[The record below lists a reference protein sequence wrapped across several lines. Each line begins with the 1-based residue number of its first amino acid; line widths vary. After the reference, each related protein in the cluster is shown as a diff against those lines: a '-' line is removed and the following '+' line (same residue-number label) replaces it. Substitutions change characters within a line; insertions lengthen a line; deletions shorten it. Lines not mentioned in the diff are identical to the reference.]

1 MSIKTERIL
10 GKKII
15 CEIDSTTL
23 RKAEYDTSSR
33 KLLVTFKG
41 DVQYEYEEVPHSV
54 FTKFRM
60 AESQGSFFNKE
71 IGRKFKYNKIILD
84 GEQQ

>member
-1 MSIKTERIL
+1 MSIKTERII

-23 RKAEYDTSSR
+23 RVVEYDTSSR

-41 DVQYEYEEVPHSV
+41 DIQYEYEDVPHSV

-60 AESQGSFFNKE
+60 AESQGRFFNKE
-71 IGRKFKYNKIILD
+71 VARKFTYNKIEKN
-84 GEQQ
+84 G

>member
-1 MSIKTERIL
+1 MSIKSEKIL

-15 CEIDSTTL
+15 CEIDSSTV
-23 RKAEYDTSSR
+23 KVAEYDTSSG

-41 DVQYEYEEVPHSV
+41 DVQYEYDEVPHSV

-71 IGRKFKYNKIILD
+71 IARKFTYKKVEKD
-84 GEQQ
+84 EE

>member
-1 MSIKTERIL
+1 MGIKSEKIL

-23 RKAEYDTSSR
+23 RKVEYDTSNR

-41 DVQYEYEEVPHSV
+41 EIQYEYEDVPHSV

-71 IGRKFKYNKIILD
+71 VARKFTYNKIEKD
-84 GEQQ
+84 G

>member
-1 MSIKTERIL
+1 MSIKTERII

-23 RKAEYDTSSR
+23 RKVEYDTSNR

-41 DVQYEYEEVPHSV
+41 DIQYEYEDVPHSV

-71 IGRKFKYNKIILD
+71 VARKFTYNKIEKN
-84 GEQQ
+84 G

>member
-23 RKAEYDTSSR
+23 RKVEYDTSSR

-41 DVQYEYEEVPHSV
+41 DIQYEYEDVPHSV

-71 IGRKFKYNKIILD
+71 VARKFTYNKIEKN
-84 GEQQ
+84 G

>member
-1 MSIKTERIL
+1 MSIKSEKII

-15 CEIDSTTL
+15 CEIESSTV
-23 RKAEYDTSSR
+23 KIAEYDTSTK

-41 DVQYEYEEVPHSV
+41 DVQYEYDDVPHDV

-60 AESQGSFFNKE
+60 SESQGSFFNKE
-71 IGRKFKYNKIILD
+71 IGRKYEYKKI
-84 GEQQ
+84 ETN

>member
-1 MSIKTERIL
+1 MSIKSEKIS

-15 CEIDSTTL
+15 CEVDSSTV
-23 RKAEYDTSSR
+23 KIAEYDTLTE

-41 DVQYEYEEVPHSV
+41 DIQYEYEDVPHSV

-71 IGRKFKYNKIILD
+71 IARKFDYKKIIKED
-84 GEQQ
+84 EK

>member
-1 MSIKTERIL
+1 MGIKTERIL

-41 DVQYEYEEVPHSV
+41 DIQYEYEDVPHSV

-71 IGRKFKYNKIILD
+71 VARKFTYNKIEKD
-84 GEQQ
+84 G

>member
-1 MSIKTERIL
+1 MSIKTERII

-23 RKAEYDTSSR
+23 RKVEYDTSNR

-41 DVQYEYEEVPHSV
+41 DIQYEYDDVPHSV

-60 AESQGSFFNKE
+60 AESQGGFFNKE
-71 IGRKFKYNKIILD
+71 VARKFTYNKIEKN
-84 GEQQ
+84 G

>member
-1 MSIKTERIL
+1 MAIKTERIL

-23 RKAEYDTSSR
+23 IEAEYDTSNG

-41 DVQYEYEEVPHSV
+41 DVKYEYEDVPHSV

-71 IGRKFKYNKIILD
+71 VAKKFTYNKIEKN
-84 GEQQ
+84 G

>member
-1 MSIKTERIL
+1 MAIKSEKIL

-15 CEIDSTTL
+15 CEVESSTI
-23 RKAEYDTSSR
+23 KGVEYDTSTS
-33 KLLVTFKG
+33 KLIATFKNN
-41 DVQYEYEEVPHSV
+41 VQYEYEEVPHNI

-71 IGRKFKYNKIILD
+71 IAKKYVYKKLKID
-84 GEQQ
+84 GEGK

>member
-1 MSIKTERIL
+1 MSIKSEKII

-15 CEIDSTTL
+15 CEIESSTV
-23 RKAEYDTSSR
+23 KIAEYDTSTK

-41 DVQYEYEEVPHSV
+41 DIQYEYDEVPHDV

-60 AESQGSFFNKE
+60 SESQGRFFNKE
-71 IGRKFKYNKIILD
+71 IGKKYEYRKIETN
-84 GEQQ
+84 

>member
-1 MSIKTERIL
+1 MGIKSEKIL

-15 CEIDSTTL
+15 CEVESSTV
-23 RKAEYDTSSR
+23 KIAEYDTSTK

-41 DVQYEYEEVPHSV
+41 DIQYEYEEVPHSV

-71 IGRKFKYNKIILD
+71 ISRKFKYNKILLNA
-84 GEQQ
+84 E

>member
-23 RKAEYDTSSR
+23 RKAEYDTSNR

-41 DVQYEYEEVPHSV
+41 DVQYEYEDVPHSI

-71 IGRKFKYNKIILD
+71 ISKKYKYKKLTN
-84 GEQQ
+84 

>member
-23 RKAEYDTSSR
+23 RKVEYDTSNR
-33 KLLVTFKG
+33 NLLVTFKG
-41 DVQYEYEEVPHSV
+41 DIQYEYEDVPHSV

-71 IGRKFKYNKIILD
+71 VARKFTYNKIEKN
-84 GEQQ
+84 G

>member
-1 MSIKTERIL
+1 MSIKSEKII

-15 CEIDSTTL
+15 CEIESSTV
-23 RKAEYDTSSR
+23 KIAEYDTSTK

-41 DVQYEYEEVPHSV
+41 EVQYEYDEVPHDV

-60 AESQGSFFNKE
+60 SESQGSFFNKE
-71 IGRKFKYNKIILD
+71 IGKKYEYRKIETN
-84 GEQQ
+84 

>member
-1 MSIKTERIL
+1 MGIKTERII

-41 DVQYEYEEVPHSV
+41 DIQYEYEDVPHSV

-71 IGRKFKYNKIILD
+71 VARKFTYNKIEKD
-84 GEQQ
+84 G

>member
-1 MSIKTERIL
+1 MGIKTERIL

-23 RKAEYDTSSR
+23 RKVEYDTSSR

-41 DVQYEYEEVPHSV
+41 DIQYEYEDVPHSV

-71 IGRKFKYNKIILD
+71 VARKFTYNKIEKD
-84 GEQQ
+84 G

>member
-1 MSIKTERIL
+1 MSIKSEKII

-15 CEIDSTTL
+15 CEIESSTV
-23 RKAEYDTSSR
+23 KIAEYDTSTK

-41 DVQYEYEEVPHSV
+41 DVQYEYDEVPHDV

-60 AESQGSFFNKE
+60 SESQGSFFNKE
-71 IGRKFKYNKIILD
+71 IGRKYEYKKI
-84 GEQQ
+84 ETN

>member
-1 MSIKTERIL
+1 M
-10 GKKII
+10 
-15 CEIDSTTL
+15 
-23 RKAEYDTSSR
+23 AEYNTSNE

-41 DVQYEYEEVPHSV
+41 DVQYEYNDVPHSV

-71 IGRKFKYNKIILD
+71 IARKFTYVKVEKD
-84 GEQQ
+84 EE

>member
-1 MSIKTERIL
+1 MGIKSERIL

-23 RKAEYDTSSR
+23 RKVEYDTSSR

-41 DVQYEYEEVPHSV
+41 DIQYEYEDVPHTV

-71 IGRKFKYNKIILD
+71 VSRKFTYNKIEKD
-84 GEQQ
+84 G

>member
-1 MSIKTERIL
+1 MAIKTERIV

-15 CEIDSTTL
+15 CEIDSSTV
-23 RKAEYDTSSR
+23 KVAEYDTSTQ
-33 KLLVTFKG
+33 KLLVKFK
-41 DVQYEYEEVPHSV
+41 DNVQYEYEEVPHSV

-71 IGRKFKYNKIILD
+71 IGKKFKYNKIILD
-84 GEQQ
+84 GEQK

>member
-1 MSIKTERIL
+1 MSIKSEKII

-15 CEIDSTTL
+15 CTIDSSTV
-23 RKAEYDTSSR
+23 KVAEYDTSTK

-41 DVQYEYEEVPHSV
+41 NTKYEYEDVPHSI

-60 AESQGSFFNKE
+60 SESQGVFFNKE
-71 IGRKFKYNKIILD
+71 IGKKFSYKKVI
-84 GEQQ
+84 

>member
-1 MSIKTERIL
+1 MSIKSEKII

-15 CEIDSTTL
+15 CEIDSSTV
-23 RKAEYDTSSR
+23 KIAEYDTSTK

-41 DVQYEYEEVPHSV
+41 DIQYEYDEVPHDV

-60 AESQGSFFNKE
+60 SESQGSFFNKE
-71 IGRKFKYNKIILD
+71 IGKKYEYRKIETN
-84 GEQQ
+84 

>member
-1 MSIKTERIL
+1 MSIKSEKII

-15 CEIDSTTL
+15 CEIESSTV
-23 RKAEYDTSSR
+23 KIAEYDTSTK

-41 DVQYEYEEVPHSV
+41 DVQYEYDEVPHDV

-60 AESQGSFFNKE
+60 SESQGSFFNKE
-71 IGRKFKYNKIILD
+71 IGKKYEYRKIETN
-84 GEQQ
+84 